1 MKGRGCSSGAVHK
14 PDGITLISWVRSLK
28 VMLGKALLR
37 LGHDT
42 PNWQKGFL
50 IMSCVQERGYAEK
63 MDYIRQNP
71 VRTGLA
77 ADPDLWPYQGEIHPA
92 NF

>member
-42 PNWQKGFL
+42 PHWQEGFFDHVL
-50 IMSCVQERGYAEK
+50 RSGESYAEK